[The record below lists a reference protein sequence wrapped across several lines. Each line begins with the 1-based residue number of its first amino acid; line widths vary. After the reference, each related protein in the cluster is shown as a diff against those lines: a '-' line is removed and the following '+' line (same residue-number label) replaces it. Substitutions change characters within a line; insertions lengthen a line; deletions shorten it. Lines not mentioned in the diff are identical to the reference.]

1 MKASPITSRI
11 RNQKAA
17 PVKVDGRTS
26 ENKATEG
33 SGMQSDKPEEKS
45 WGNIIGHGVLDVV
58 GLIPGVGEVADGIN
72 AGWYAAEGDY
82 TNAALSAAAMI
93 PFAGWGATATKVGL
107 KIAPKATKAIK
118 SGTQIAKK
126 SKVLN
131 NKVGRFAV
139 NDAGK
144 FLDKPARYARTWR
157 GTGQAIDKAFGE
169 DSDKGGNELA
179 INNMA
184 KTGAGVAS
192 KLGNMAKT
200 GAGVASNLGS
210 NRVSQGAASWKR
222 AVANNKSGTSL
233 TNLIKQRNSN
243 KKGSAEYAKA
253 QNAINKAYGSKK
265 RY

>member
-11 RNQKAA
+11 RNQKAT
-17 PVKVDGRTS
+17 PVKVDGQSS

-33 SGMQSDKPEEKS
+33 SGMQSNKPEEKS

-58 GLIPGVGEVADGIN
+58 GLVPGIGEIADGIN

-93 PFAGWGATATKVGL
+93 PFAGWGATATKVGM
-107 KIAPKATKAIK
+107 KVMPKATKVVK
-118 SGTQIAKK
+118 GTTQAVKK
-126 SKVLN
+126 TKVLN
-131 NKVGRFAV
+131 NKVGRV
-139 NDAGK
+139 VTGEAGR
-144 FLDKPARYARTWR
+144 FLDKPTKYARTWR
-157 GTGQAIDKAFGE
+157 GTENVIDKAFSG
-169 DSDKGGNELA
+169 DSNTGGNKPA
-179 INNMA
+179 TNNGKPTMNNGKPSGSIN
-184 KTGAGVAS
+184 K
-192 KLGNMAKT
+192 
-200 GAGVASNLGS
+200 NLGS
-210 NRVSQGAASWKR
+210 NRVAQGAASWKR

>member
-1 MKASPITSRI
+1 MKASQITSRI

-45 WGNIIGHGVLDVV
+45 WGNIIGHGALDVL
-58 GLIPGVGEVADGIN
+58 GLIPGYGEIADGIN

-82 TNAALSAAAMI
+82 ANAALSTAAMV
-93 PFAGWGATATKVGL
+93 PFAGWGATATKLGL
-107 KIAPKATKAIK
+107 KLAPKTTKAIK

-139 NDAGK
+139 KDAGK
-144 FLDKPARYARTWR
+144 FLDKPTKYARTWR
-157 GTGQAIDKAFGE
+157 GTGQAIDKAFSE
-169 DSDKGGNELA
+169 DSGKGGNEIA
-179 INNMA
+179 MNNSKPSGSIN
-184 KTGAGVAS
+184 K
-192 KLGNMAKT
+192 
-200 GAGVASNLGS
+200 NLGS